1 MKFLWLWCVSLMFA
15 ISAQAFQESPPV
27 IKAVEDFL
35 KIQTQGLPGQVSF
48 AITPLDPRNHLM
60 PCKEFAV
67 SLTPG
72 SRLWGNTSV
81 MVRCQNEGGWKIY
94 VPLRIRVQGEYL
106 VTARALTQGQTLSE
120 SDLTRN
126 TGDLTALPDGLLTD
140 MNQAMGRT
148 TRQSL
153 PAGRPLRGDMLRQ
166 ANAVQQGQSVKVIAQ
181 GVAFQVSSG
190 DGRALNTASEG
201 QVVQVRMAN
210 GHTLSGI
217 ARTGGIVEISF

>member
-1 MKFLWLWCVSLMFA
+1 MKFRWLYVLLMFVT
-15 ISAQAFQESPPV
+15 SAQAFQASPPV

-67 SLTPG
+67 SLSPG
-72 SRLWGNTSV
+72 GRLWGNTSV
-81 MVRCQNEGGWKIY
+81 LVRCQSEGGWKIY

-106 VTARALTQGQTLSE
+106 VTARALTQGQTLTE
-120 SDLTRN
+120 SDLARN

-140 MNQAMGRT
+140 LNQAQGRT
-148 TRQSL
+148 TTRSL
-153 PAGRPLRGDMLRQ
+153 PAGQPLRGDMLRQ
-166 ANAVQQGQSVKVIAQ
+166 ASAVQQGQSVKVIAK
-181 GVAFQVSSG
+181 GVDFQVSSG
-190 DGRALNTASEG
+190 DGRALSTASEG

-210 GHTLSGI
+210 GHIVSGI
-217 ARTGGIVEISF
+217 ARANGVVEISF